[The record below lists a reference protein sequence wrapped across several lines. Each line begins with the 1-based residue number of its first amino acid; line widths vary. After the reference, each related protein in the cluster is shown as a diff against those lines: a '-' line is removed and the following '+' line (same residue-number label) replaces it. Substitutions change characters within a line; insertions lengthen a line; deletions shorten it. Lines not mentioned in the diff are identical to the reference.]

1 MRCPNCGI
9 ELKDTDRF
17 CSNCGAS
24 IYKEED
30 PTKYKDD
37 GSSKRRGIKKF
48 VKQHIKPLMGANT
61 IIILAS
67 LLLLVAPFIY
77 SNITEN
83 HNHTVNYIF
92 IILSCLVFIFGTL
105 GIFGSSLDIS
115 RGEKLKVIDI
125 FKRPL
130 QTSHKIILSIY
141 LILAFVFIFATRIFS
156 LIPIFFVYK
165 LIIWIGVIF
174 FLPIIIVITIIILDN
189 KIPKEYKRI
198 WSLQPLAMHVIRG
211 HRIEFYAMLSSLGGW
226 ILLETVFMGLFIFA
240 LINLSRVGVIISL
253 LLIVILYIFYIPY
266 LFGSIANL
274 YRTWTEE
281 DSFEGSTGL
290 SNNLVTFIGGA
301 VVTIIALCTSM
312 LVAWLPKSNF
322 GDMIL
327 DYMQYDM
334 NATEFKIGNEEN
346 SITVA
351 IPEGYNI
358 ERIRNEDDAT
368 LESDDE
374 YIHYWYS
381 GYSSPAERYQSDLED
396 DKKYENEECTYN
408 YEEFSLTVGNKTIPA
423 YSQTEYCSEQISNQY
438 LYHVDIYYPVDNGG
452 TLIVSLTNFERPF
465 QKDNLQKFLNIK

>member
-83 HNHTVNYIF
+83 NNQTVNFIF
-92 IILSCLVFIFGTL
+92 IILSFFVFIFGTL

-125 FKRPL
+125 FKRPF
-130 QTSHKIILSIY
+130 QASHKIILAIL
-141 LILAFVFIFATRIFS
+141 LIVADVISLAVKFFS
-156 LIPIFFVYK
+156 FIPIFVVFKIVV
-165 LIIWIGVIF
+165 LIAIIF
-174 FLPIIIVITIIILDN
+174 FLPIIIVMIIIHLDN
-189 KIPKEYKRI
+189 KIPKENKGI
-198 WSLQPLAMHVIRG
+198 LSALSLAMHVIRG
-211 HRIEFYAMLSSLGGW
+211 HSIEFYAMLSSLGGW
-226 ILLETVFMGLFIFA
+226 ILIETVFMGLFIFA
-240 LINLSRVGVIISL
+240 LINLSQVGVVISL
-253 LLIVILYIFYIPY
+253 LLIAILYIFYIPY

-281 DSFEGSTGL
+281 DSFDGSTGL

-351 IPEGYNI
+351 IPDGYNI

-396 DKKYENEECTYN
+396 DKKYEKEKCTYN

-423 YSQTEYCSEQISNQY
+423 YSQTEYCSEKKSNQY

-465 QKDNLQKFLNIK
+465 QKDNLQKFINIK